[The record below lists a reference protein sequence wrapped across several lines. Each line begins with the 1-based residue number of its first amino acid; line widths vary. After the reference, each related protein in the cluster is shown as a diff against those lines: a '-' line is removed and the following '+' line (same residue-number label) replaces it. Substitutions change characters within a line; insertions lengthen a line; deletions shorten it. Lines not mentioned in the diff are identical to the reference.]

1 MTTETQQHP
10 AIRKLLQLG
19 ISKGYLLSDE
29 IFAILPEEM
38 LDTVTEL
45 DNVYRQLRELDIP
58 LVDRP
63 EKHQSRGLQEATG
76 EDF

>member
-10 AIRKLLQLG
+10 ATRKLLQLG

-29 IFAILPEEM
+29 VFTILPEEM

-45 DNVYRQLRELDIP
+45 EGVYRQLRELDIP

-63 EKHQSRGLQEATG
+63 EKYQSRVQQEATA
-76 EDF
+76 